1 MSSWKGK
8 TRGGLLGYQIFIFLI
23 RRLGLG
29 AAYLL
34 LRFVAMYYVLFAPK
48 STAGIYKYF
57 RIIKMGWPK
66 AMLSVYKSYYVFG
79 QTLIDKVAI
88 GAGGA
93 SKYSYTYDGIEHL
106 RSLKDTGGIVVG
118 AHFGNWEI
126 AGILLNDLNL
136 TTNILIYE
144 AEHEKIKNFL
154 DKVMKSKHVNVIP
167 IKSDLSHL
175 FKINNALRNKEVICV
190 HGDRFMDGARILQ
203 KKFLGNKAF
212 FPLGPFSM
220 LTKLRVPYTFAYA
233 VRGKGRVYHLSA
245 TPIQEV
251 TTSDEQILDDY
262 IQHLETKVLNYPLQW
277 FNYYDFWSKDV
288 KGASVES

>member
-23 RRLGLG
+23 RKLGLG

-34 LRFVAMYYVLFAPK
+34 LRFVAMYYVAFAPK

-57 RIIKMGWPK
+57 RTIKMPWPK
-66 AMLSVYKSYYVFG
+66 AMLSVYRSYYVFG
-79 QTLIDKVAI
+79 QTLIDKIAI
-88 GAGGA
+88 GSGSADKFA
-93 SKYSYTYDGIEHL
+93 YTYDGIEHL
-106 RSLKDTGGIVVG
+106 RGLKDTGGILLG

-126 AGILLNDLNL
+126 AGFLLNDINL

-154 DKVMKSKHVNVIP
+154 DKVMNSKHVKIIP
-167 IKSDLSHL
+167 IKNDLSHL
-175 FKINNALRNKEVICV
+175 FKINNALRNKEVICM
-190 HGDRFMDGARILQ
+190 HGDRFVDGARIVEKTFMG
-203 KKFLGNKAF
+203 KKAY

-220 LTKLRVPYTFAYA
+220 LTKLKVPYTFAYA

-245 TPIQEV
+245 TPIHEV
-251 TTSDEQILDDY
+251 TTSAEQILDDY
-262 IQHLETKVLNYPLQW
+262 IKHLETKVLSHPLQW

-288 KGASVES
+288 KGASVQS